1 MDRGVM
7 YYFLYAM
14 RMHSFQPMARYD
26 EKKRA
31 VFDIKSSKDELS
43 KTERGENGFGKSGLM

>member
-14 RMHSFQPMARYD
+14 RMRSFQPMARYD
-26 EKKRA
+26 EKKRTEISISL
-31 VFDIKSSKDELS
+31 IK
-43 KTERGENGFGKSGLM
+43 RGIQKYIQL

>member
-14 RMHSFQPMARYD
+14 RMHSFQQMARYD
-26 EKKRA
+26 EKKRTKISISL
-31 VFDIKSSKDELS
+31 IK
-43 KTERGENGFGKSGLM
+43 RGI

>member
-14 RMHSFQPMARYD
+14 RMRSFQPMARYD
-26 EKKRA
+26 EKETNEKQHLT
-31 VFDIKSSKDELS
+31 D
-43 KTERGENGFGKSGLM
+43 